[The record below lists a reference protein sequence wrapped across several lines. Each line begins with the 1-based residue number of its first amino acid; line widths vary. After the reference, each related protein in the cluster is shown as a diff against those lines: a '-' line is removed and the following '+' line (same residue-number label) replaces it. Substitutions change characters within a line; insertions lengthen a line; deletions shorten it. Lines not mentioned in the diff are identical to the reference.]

1 MKTQNEKAGMKIL
14 VVEDSRT
21 QAEYLC
27 HILENEGYK
36 VIFAANG
43 NDALEQIRT
52 NRPIIVLTDILMPE
66 MDGYA
71 LCRAIKQNDSMAH
84 IPVILVTQL
93 FDPADLMKGLEAGA
107 DNIIIKPFEPEH
119 VTSRI
124 ASTLHSLAHPDLDD
138 TGTAL
143 EISIA
148 GETHFIPPSQLRTP
162 SILLSTYDL
171 AVRKNA
177 ELQAAHDRLAVLNG
191 SLQQT
196 IVDLQRVNENL
207 LQENTEQKR
216 MGEVL
221 IKENKK
227 LQMMASLTNDNL
239 LNQLTAMQECLE
251 LANTIHEKDPAMAW
265 EHITKAELVVNQMIK
280 GLR

>member
-1 MKTQNEKAGMKIL
+1 MKIL

-143 EISIA
+143 EVSIA